1 MGLSNKVKLMFQ
13 RPGPPEIKVWK
24 GGPFLEGYVNGVM
37 VGKVMKVSPIFV
49 DGDTERVCLR
59 FAHHTI
65 LLTAEEAVDIGW
77 EMLKDSERKAER
89 EQRAEPADWMAP
101 TDKTP

>member
-1 MGLSNKVKLMFQ
+1 MGLSKKLLLVVD

-37 VGKVMKVSPIFV
+37 VGKAMKLSDIFV
-49 DGDTERVCLR
+49 IDDTERACIR

-65 LLTAEEAVDIGW
+65 LLTEEEAINIRW
-77 EMLKDSERKAER
+77 EYFQDNEHRNERA
-89 EQRAEPADWMAP
+89 QRDAEPNL
-101 TDKTP
+101 